1 MLIHSMYIHILPSMK
16 PISSKTLRNDAR
28 LTIEN
33 CYGRSARIAARRIT
47 QFIETRLEVSGLTFV
62 RFVLLAEIAAASD
75 DSISALANRIELDQS
90 TLSRTL
96 RTLEVEGLIE
106 IAAADADQ
114 RRKVVW
120 LTEKGARRL
129 EVAIALWR
137 TAHGELEHLL
147 AGRLAHRLARATD
160 ALLHDR

>member
-1 MLIHSMYIHILPSMK
+1 MT

-28 LTIEN
+28 HTIEN
-33 CYGRSARIAARRIT
+33 CTGRSARVAARRIT
-47 QFIETRLEVSGLTFV
+47 QFLETRLKDSGLTFV

-75 DSISALANRIELDQS
+75 DSISALANRMELDQS

-96 RTLEVEGLIE
+96 RPLEVEGLIE
-106 IAAADADQ
+106 IAVADADQ

-120 LTEKGARRL
+120 LTEQGARRL
-129 EVAIALWR
+129 EAAIGLWR
-137 TAHGELEHLL
+137 AAHGELEDVF

-160 ALLHDR
+160 ALVHDR

>member
-1 MLIHSMYIHILPSMK
+1 MYIHIIVAMK

-28 LTIEN
+28 HAIEN
-33 CYGRSARIAARRIT
+33 CAGWSARVAARRIT
-47 QFIETRLEVSGLTFV
+47 QFLENRIEDSGLTFV

-75 DSISALANRIELDQS
+75 DSIGALANRMELDQS

-96 RTLEVEGLIE
+96 RTLEADGLIE
-106 IAAADADQ
+106 IAVADADQ

-120 LTEKGARRL
+120 LTEQGARRL
-129 EVAIALWR
+129 EAAIGLWR
-137 TAHGELEHLL
+137 TAHNELEGVL

-160 ALLHDR
+160 ILIHDR